1 MSTRSI
7 IAKPTEDG
15 SWRGR
20 YCHWDGYP
28 SHMIPELSR
37 IIAEKGYD
45 RAVDILINFN
55 VGWSS
60 LTASPTLGEGY
71 KDGRFKTVS
80 DYGVAYTV
88 KSGQGSWDDWIG
100 PEHVDSWCEYAY
112 VLYPDRIDVWEHTDE
127 WAYKSTVDA
136 SLFANA

>member
-1 MSTRSI
+1 MGTRSV

-45 RAVDILINFN
+45 RAVDVLIHFN
-55 VGWSS
+55 AGWSG
-60 LTASPTLGEGY
+60 LTANPVLGEGY

-80 DYGVAYTV
+80 NYGIAYTV
-88 KSGQGSWDDWIG
+88 KSGQASWDDWIG
-100 PEHVDSWCEYAY
+100 PDDVDSWCEYAY
-112 VLYPDRIDVWEHTDE
+112 VLHPDRIDVWEHTDKWE
-127 WAYKSTVDA
+127 YKSSVDTT
-136 SLFANA
+136 LFANA